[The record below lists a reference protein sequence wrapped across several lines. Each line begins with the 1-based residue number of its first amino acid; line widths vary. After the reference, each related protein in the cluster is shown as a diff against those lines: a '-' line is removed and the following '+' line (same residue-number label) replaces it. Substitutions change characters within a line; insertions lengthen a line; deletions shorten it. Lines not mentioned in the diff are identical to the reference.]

1 MNTAPASP
9 SSSTGAPM
17 ALWAI
22 ADVERETGIGK
33 DTLRVWERR
42 YGFPAPQRDERGDRL
57 YDAEQLS
64 RLRLIRR
71 LLDAGYRPGR
81 VVGLPRDALE
91 ALAASALAQNLA
103 APQHLPGSAGEPDHL
118 ADDQLAPWMAWL
130 RQDQTLRLR
139 EALRSA
145 VRTRGLAQ
153 TVEAVVAPLCTAV
166 GHAWLRG
173 EIGVYQEHL
182 FTEVVQATLREAI
195 ARTDETHPVGLRP
208 PRVLLTTSPGEQH
221 QLGLLMA
228 ECFLALE
235 GCDRLPLGVC
245 TPVAEIIGASER
257 TGADVVALSYSD
269 HASRRD
275 VVETVAQLRQQ
286 LAASVELWIGGA
298 GAVRNMRRVPPDVV
312 VLRRAVD
319 AAVQVRLWRQRRG
332 LA

>member
-1 MNTAPASP
+1 MDVASPSP
-9 SSSTGAPM
+9 SSSTGAPA

-42 YGFPAPQRDERGDRL
+42 YGFPVPRRDERGDRL
-57 YDAEQLS
+57 YDADQLS

-71 LLDAGYRPGR
+71 LLDAGHRPGR
-81 VVGLPRDALE
+81 VVGLPREALE
-91 ALAASALAQNLA
+91 ALAASAVVRGVVLLKRSPDDGG
-103 APQHLPGSAGEPDHL
+103 APSDPVEDE
-118 ADDQLAPWMAWL
+118 LAPWMAWL
-130 RQDQTLRLR
+130 RHDQTLRLR
-139 EALRSA
+139 EALRES

-153 TVEAVVAPLCTAV
+153 TVEAVVAPLCVAV

-182 FTEVVQATLREAI
+182 FTEAVQATLREAI
-195 ARTDETHPVGLRP
+195 ARTDEANPAGPKP
-208 PRVLLTTSPGEQH
+208 PRVLLTTAPGEQH

-245 TPVAEIIGASER
+245 TPVAEIIDASAR

-269 HASRRD
+269 YASRREVID
-275 VVETVAQLRQQ
+275 TVAQLREG
-286 LAASVELWIGGA
+286 LAAPVELWIGGA
-298 GAVRNMRRVPPDVV
+298 GAVRDPRRLPPGVV
-312 VLRRAVD
+312 VLRRAAD
-319 AAVQVRLWRQRRG
+319 AAAQVRLWRQRRG

>member
-1 MNTAPASP
+1 MNVPSSSP
-9 SSSTGAPM
+9 SSSAGALG

-42 YGFPAPQRDERGDRL
+42 YGFPVPRRDERGDRL
-57 YDAEQLS
+57 YDADQLG

-71 LLDAGYRPGR
+71 LLDVGHRPGR

-91 ALAASALAQNLA
+91 ALGASLDTRPPPQPGRSAAGDAELAI
-103 APQHLPGSAGEPDHL
+103 
-118 ADDQLAPWMAWL
+118 WMEWL
-130 RQDQTLRLR
+130 RHDQTLRLR
-139 EALRSA
+139 EGLRAS

-153 TVEAVVAPLCTAV
+153 TVEAVVAPLCVEV
-166 GHAWLRG
+166 GNAWLRG

-182 FTEVVQATLREAI
+182 FTEAVQTVLREAI
-195 ARTDETHPVGLRP
+195 AGTEAANARGPQA
-208 PRVLLTTSPGEQH
+208 PRVLLTTAPGEQH

-245 TPVAEIIGASER
+245 TPVAEIIDAAQR
-257 TGADVVALSYSD
+257 TSADVVALSYSVY
-269 HASRRD
+269 AGRRD
-275 VVETVAQLRQQ
+275 VVDTVTQLRER
-286 LAASVELWIGGA
+286 LADRVELWIGGA
-298 GAVRNMRRVPPDVV
+298 SAQRHLRRPPPGVV
-312 VLRRAVD
+312 VLNRAAD
-319 AAVQVRLWRQRRG
+319 AAAQIRLWRQHRG

>member
-103 APQHLPGSAGEPDHL
+103 APQHLPGSAGEPDHM
-118 ADDQLAPWMAWL
+118 ADDQLAPWMA
-130 RQDQTLRLR
+130 
-139 EALRSA
+139 
-145 VRTRGLAQ
+145 
-153 TVEAVVAPLCTAV
+153 
-166 GHAWLRG
+166 
-173 EIGVYQEHL
+173 
-182 FTEVVQATLREAI
+182 
-195 ARTDETHPVGLRP
+195 
-208 PRVLLTTSPGEQH
+208 
-221 QLGLLMA
+221 
-228 ECFLALE
+228 
-235 GCDRLPLGVC
+235 
-245 TPVAEIIGASER
+245 
-257 TGADVVALSYSD
+257 
-269 HASRRD
+269 
-275 VVETVAQLRQQ
+275 
-286 LAASVELWIGGA
+286 
-298 GAVRNMRRVPPDVV
+298 
-312 VLRRAVD
+312 
-319 AAVQVRLWRQRRG
+319 
-332 LA
+332 